1 MSRDPH
7 PAVAGYDT
15 YLTTHEA
22 AAYVRLSGR
31 TLERFRV
38 EGTGPM
44 YTKAGGGKRAKVLY
58 RREDLDAWL
67 SGFKYVSTSE
77 YVD

>member
-1 MSRDPH
+1 MSTDPH
-7 PAVAGYDT
+7 SAVANLDT

-38 EGTGPM
+38 EGTGPR
-44 YTKAGGGKRAKVLY
+44 YTKAGPGKRAKVLY

-67 SGFKYVSTSE
+67 SGFQYVSTSQ
-77 YVD
+77 YAD